1 MFVIETSSDGG
12 VWFHFSTVFVY
23 FSTVFVY
30 FNCICVFLNCICIST
45 VLLWWSRRLRI
56 VIRGRW
62 ANVGS
67 TGSSSW
73 QQSSARGRPAKFWPG
88 LAKTQHNGLA
98 TRGQNTT
105 GWPQEAKTQHN
116 RQVLWVGHPPTR
128 VGHPPEQEPTH
139 KSSKVEFSPTVKLGD
154 FKRNWENMR
163 RRSQARNQSP
173 A

>member
-1 MFVIETSSDGG
+1 M
-12 VWFHFSTVFVY
+12 
-23 FSTVFVY
+23 
-30 FNCICVFLNCICIST
+30 
-45 VLLWWSRRLRI
+45 
-56 VIRGRW
+56 IRGRW

-105 GWPQEAKTQHN
+105 GWPQEAKTQHK

-128 VGHPPEQEPTH
+128 AGHPPEQEPSH
-139 KSSKVEFSPTVKLGD
+139 KSSKVSPTVKLNETVSSQKSKSCID
-154 FKRNWENMR
+154 EKSIFR
-163 RRSQARNQSP
+163 REPIVQNNSFQYIKSDLVFATRKEGLCQSCELSTVQQP
-173 A
+173 

>member
-1 MFVIETSSDGG
+1 MAAV
-12 VWFHFSTVFVY
+12 VRQRPA
-23 FSTVFVY
+23 
-30 FNCICVFLNCICIST
+30 CK
-45 VLLWWSRRLRI
+45 VLAR
-56 VIRGRW
+56 
-62 ANVGS
+62 VG
-67 TGSSSW
+67 TDKVTNKVNDKEADKKDDKEAG
-73 QQSSARGRPAKFWPG
+73 QQSSGPG
-88 LAKTQHNGLA
+88 WLKH
-98 TRGQNTT
+98 NTT